1 MRQWQLESGKLT
13 LSVAP
18 DPVPGPGEVLVRPRA
33 WALNYRDLMILRGEY
48 GTPKLN
54 PLVPLSDCA
63 GEVVATGAGAA
74 DFKPGAR
81 VVPCFLQRWTQGPI
95 RPEHYG
101 SDLGFGVQG
110 VLAELRVFPAQALAP
125 IPAQLALE
133 EAATLPCA
141 GVTAFNALR
150 GLQPGQTVLTL
161 GTGGV
166 SIFALQLAKAMGAR
180 VIITSSSDE
189 KLARAKSLGADHGI
203 NYRTTPEW
211 DKEVLG
217 LTGGVNLIVEN
228 AGAKTFQ
235 QSLNSLAVGGTMALL
250 GRLTGITQGVNVQP
264 LVYKAA
270 TLRGIYVGSRADL
283 AELAE
288 FMATRNVKPVIDQR
302 LSFNDAP
309 KAFQAI
315 AAGPFGKLVIA
326 ANEHRQSA
334 EAPKAGPIR

>member
-1 MRQWQLESGKLT
+1 
-13 LSVAP
+13 
-18 DPVPGPGEVLVRPRA
+18 VPGPGEVLVRPRA

-48 GTPKLN
+48 GAQKFN
-54 PLVPLSDCA
+54 PLVPFSDCA
-63 GEVVATGAGAA
+63 GEVVATGPGVTGFQAG
-74 DFKPGAR
+74 DR
-81 VVPCFLQRWTQGPI
+81 VMPCFLQRWTQGPI

-110 VLAELRVFPAQALAP
+110 VLAELRAFPAQALAP
-125 IPAQLALE
+125 IPAQLSYE

-189 KLARAKSLGADHGI
+189 KLARAKSLGADQGI

-211 DKEVLG
+211 DKEVLR
-217 LTGGVNLIVEN
+217 LTGGGVNLVVEN
-228 AGAKTFQ
+228 GGAKTFQ
-235 QSLNSLAVGGTMALL
+235 QSLNALAIGGTMALL

-270 TLRGIYVGSRADL
+270 TLRGIYVGSRDEL

-288 FMATRNVKPVIDQR
+288 FMASRNLRPAIDQR
-302 LSFNDAP
+302 VSFDEAA

-315 AAGPFGKLVIA
+315 AAGPFGKVVVTA
-326 ANEHRQSA
+326 
-334 EAPKAGPIR
+334 

>member
-13 LSVAP
+13 LAVAP
-18 DPVPGPGEVLVRPRA
+18 DPVPGPGDVLVCPRA
-33 WALNYRDLMILRGEY
+33 WALNYRDLMIFRGEY
-48 GTPKLN
+48 GAQKFN

-63 GEVVATGAGAA
+63 GEVVATDTGATG
-74 DFKPGAR
+74 FKPGDR
-81 VVPCFLQRWTQGPI
+81 VMPCFLQRWTQGPI

-110 VLAELRVFPAQALAP
+110 VLGELRAFPAQSLAP
-125 IPAQLALE
+125 IPAQLSYE

-189 KLARAKSLGADHGI
+189 KLARAKSLGADQGI

-217 LTGGVNLIVEN
+217 LTDGGVNLIVEN
-228 AGAKTFQ
+228 GGAKTFQ
-235 QSLNSLAVGGTMALL
+235 QSLNALAIGGTMALL
-250 GRLTGITQGVNVQP
+250 GRLTGITQGVNVQS

-270 TLRGIYVGSRADL
+270 TLRGIYVGSRDDL
-283 AELAE
+283 AGLAE
-288 FMATRNVKPVIDQR
+288 FIASRNLKPVIDQR
-302 LSFNDAP
+302 VSFNDAP
-309 KAFQAI
+309 KAFEAI
-315 AAGPFGKLVIA
+315 AAGPFGKVVMTA
-326 ANEHRQSA
+326 
-334 EAPKAGPIR
+334 

>member
-13 LSVAP
+13 LATALE
-18 DPVPGPGEVLVRPRA
+18 PVPGPGEVLVRPRA
-33 WALNYRDLMILRGEY
+33 WALNYRDLMIFRGEY
-48 GTPKLN
+48 GAQKLS
-54 PLVPLSDCA
+54 PLVPLSDAAC
-63 GEVVATGAGAA
+63 EVVSTGPGATG
-74 DFKPGAR
+74 FEPGDR
-81 VVPCFLQRWTQGPI
+81 VMPCFLQRWTQGPI

-110 VLAELRVFPAQALAP
+110 VLAELRAFPAQALAP
-125 IPAQLALE
+125 IPAQLSYE

-166 SIFALQLAKAMGAR
+166 SLFALQLAKAMGAK

-189 KLARAKSLGADHGI
+189 KLARAKSLGADQGI

-211 DKEVLG
+211 DKEVLR
-217 LTGGVNLIVEN
+217 LTNGGVNLVVEN
-228 AGAKTFQ
+228 GGAKTFQ
-235 QSLNSLAVGGTMALL
+235 QSLNALAIGGTMALL

-270 TLRGIYVGSRADL
+270 TLRGIYVGSRDDL

-288 FMATRNVKPVIDQR
+288 FMTQHKLKPVIDQR
-302 LSFNDAP
+302 VSFNDAP
-309 KAFQAI
+309 KAFEAI
-315 AAGPFGKLVIA
+315 AAGPFGKAVVTA
-326 ANEHRQSA
+326 
-334 EAPKAGPIR
+334 

>member
-1 MRQWQLESGKLT
+1 MRQWQLESGKLLLAT
-13 LSVAP
+13 AP

-33 WALNYRDLMILRGEY
+33 WALNYRDLMIFRGEY

-63 GEVVATGAGAA
+63 GEVVATSPDVTGFQAG
-74 DFKPGAR
+74 DR
-81 VVPCFLQRWTQGPI
+81 VMPCFLQRWTQGPI

-101 SDLGFGVQG
+101 SDLGFGLPG
-110 VLAELRVFPAQALAP
+110 VLAELRAFAAQSLAR
-125 IPAQLALE
+125 IPAQLSYE

-166 SIFALQLAKAMGAR
+166 SIFALQLAKALGAR
-180 VIITSSSDE
+180 VIVTSSSDE

-211 DKEVLG
+211 DKEVLR
-217 LTGGVNLIVEN
+217 LTGGGVNLVVEN
-228 AGAKTFQ
+228 GGARTFQ
-235 QSLNSLAVGGTMALL
+235 QSLNALAIGGTMALL

-270 TLRGIYVGSRADL
+270 TLRGIYVGSCADL
-283 AELAE
+283 AELAT
-288 FMATRNVKPVIDQR
+288 FMTRHNLKPVVDQR
-302 LSFNDAP
+302 VGFADAP
-309 KAFQAI
+309 KAFEAI
-315 AAGPFGKLVIA
+315 AAGPFGKVVVTV
-326 ANEHRQSA
+326 
-334 EAPKAGPIR
+334 

>member
-13 LSVAP
+13 LNNAP
-18 DPVPGPGEVLVRPRA
+18 DPVAGQGEVLVRPQA

-48 GTPKLN
+48 GAQKLT

-63 GEVVATGAGAA
+63 GEVVSAGAGVTGLQ
-74 DFKPGAR
+74 PGDR
-81 VVPCFLQRWTQGPI
+81 VMPCFLQRWTQGPI

-101 SDLGFGVQG
+101 SDLGFGLPG
-110 VLAELRVFPAQALAP
+110 VLAELRVLPAQSLAR
-125 IPAQLALE
+125 IPAQLAYE

-180 VIITSSSDE
+180 VIVTSSSDD

-203 NYRTTPEW
+203 NYRTTPKW
-211 DKEVLG
+211 DKEVLH
-217 LTGGVNLIVEN
+217 LTGSVNLVVEN
-228 AGAKTFQ
+228 GGARTFQ
-235 QSLNSLAVGGTMALL
+235 QSLNALAIGGTMALL

-270 TLRGIYVGSRADL
+270 TLRGVYVGSCADL

-288 FMATRNVKPVIDQR
+288 FMPSHNLRPVIDQR
-302 LSFNDAP
+302 VRFNDAP
-309 KAFQAI
+309 RAFEAI
-315 AAGPFGKLVIA
+315 AAGPFGKVVVTV
-326 ANEHRQSA
+326 
-334 EAPKAGPIR
+334 